1 MWIKK
6 FFLDLQRELV
16 FHVVMSKASDLL
28 EHRNMVHKK
37 EPINF
42 RGISI
47 DTLRIAYMI
56 IEVFL
61 DNDKVHL
68 LWIYKQVREFGESGK
83 YSFYIE
89 KGVNADDYDRI
100 RNDLNENNWAEN
112 DLVYVLNKAGLN
124 AGLETFDFKG
134 KVAREIKVRC

>member
-1 MWIKK
+1 MWIKE

-28 EHRNMVHKK
+28 ERRNMVQKK

-47 DTLRIAYMI
+47 DTLRIADMI
-56 IEVFL
+56 IGVFF
-61 DNDKVHL
+61 DNDRVHL
-68 LWIYKQVREFGESGK
+68 LWIYKQVREYGESGK

-89 KGVNADDYDRI
+89 KGVNADEYNRI
-100 RNDLNENNWAEN
+100 RTDLNENNWSEN
-112 DLVYVLNKAGLN
+112 DLVYVLSKAGLD
-124 AGLETFDFKG
+124 AELESFDFKG

>member
-42 RGISI
+42 KGISI
-47 DTLRIAYMI
+47 DTLRIAYRI

-68 LWIYKQVREFGESGK
+68 LWIYKQVREFGETGK

-89 KGVNADDYDRI
+89 KGVNADEYDRI
-100 RNDLNENNWAEN
+100 RNDLNENNWSEN
-112 DLVYVLNKAGLN
+112 DLVYVLSKAGLN
-124 AGLETFDFKG
+124 ATLEKFDFKG